1 MLSAGPITQP
11 VADSH
16 RGSSSSDPWTTG
28 TEPGCSPRF
37 GELFIHTQQ
46 QTAIQTC
53 GLPSPAPT
61 APAASPSDWP
71 KHDASCVTSAWPASP
86 ISPTAG
92 EGVAVGFNNHL
103 LYPPH
108 TTQPLF
114 DVGFQ
119 NWIGTDAN
127 FNLNF
132 NHGYSGAPPVTS
144 LTNAVSPDLACPW
157 PNHNPTTTVN
167 DEKGFLETPFGHNIS
182 SDSNTNLSSTSTEPC
197 TFPQNPSMY
206 LPRKRP
212 LSLSQQ
218 GRRSLE
224 QTELAV
230 STHQLPVPPP
240 PPPPA
245 AQASEMTTPATS
257 NTASTTPEPTNIR
270 TEERV
275 NQSKPSTSS
284 TTASVRARAGACG
297 LTLRTAARRAK
308 RPAPRPRPGES
319 AAHQRARANHN
330 LVEQK
335 YRHRLHARFEALLDA
350 LPEGI
355 LSEDS
360 IDQARDNG
368 GAGWDDGSGTSGGRG
383 VKGKNNRRMSKVDVL
398 SKAERVIR
406 FLEGDIER
414 IKGEMEELRRQ
425 REAVYRTGARTQTSE
440 CGHCDWLVEGESRY
454 SSG

>member
-1 MLSAGPITQP
+1 MDHGQPWSSNRPSEAIDGLHDGMLSAGLVAQP

-16 RGSSSSDPWTTG
+16 RGSSRSDPWTAG

-46 QTAIQTC
+46 QTATQTC

-71 KHDASCVTSAWPASP
+71 KHDASCVTGAWPASP

-108 TTQPLF
+108 TTPPLL

-119 NWIGTDAN
+119 DWIGTHSN

-132 NHGYSGAPPVTS
+132 NHGYSGAPPVAS
-144 LTNAVSPDLACPW
+144 LANAVSPDLVCPW
-157 PNHNPTTTVN
+157 PSHNPITTGN
-167 DEKGFLETPFGHNIS
+167 DEKG
-182 SDSNTNLSSTSTEPC
+182 
-197 TFPQNPSMY
+197 
-206 LPRKRP
+206 
-212 LSLSQQ
+212 
-218 GRRSLE
+218 
-224 QTELAV
+224 
-230 STHQLPVPPP
+230 
-240 PPPPA
+240 
-245 AQASEMTTPATS
+245 
-257 NTASTTPEPTNIR
+257 
-270 TEERV
+270 V

-284 TTASVRARAGACG
+284 TTAAVRARAGADG
-297 LTLRTAARRAK
+297 LTLRTAARRVK
-308 RPAPRPRPGES
+308 RPAPHPRPGES

-350 LPEGI
+350 LPKGI
-355 LSEDS
+355 LGEDS
-360 IDQARDNG
+360 IDQACDNG
-368 GAGWDDGSGTSGGRG
+368 GTGWDDGSGISGERG
-383 VKGKNNRRMSKVDVL
+383 IKGKNNRRMSKVDVL

-425 REAVYRTGARTQTSE
+425 SETAYRTRPRTQASE
-440 CGHCDWLVEGESRY
+440 CGHCEWLVEGESRY
-454 SSG
+454 PSG